1 MTYPSNGYEEATV
14 AELRQF
20 IAQVQEI
27 ESEEQELK
35 DLKKD
40 KYAEIKARGYDT
52 KVFRKLIAYLKKDP
66 DDVAEQ
72 EAIFE
77 TYLAAV
83 GRSSVSGDDSDV
95 LG

>member
-1 MTYPSNGYEEATV
+1 
-14 AELRQF
+14 
-20 IAQVQEI
+20 
-27 ESEEQELK
+27 
-35 DLKKD
+35 
-40 KYAEIKARGYDT
+40 GYDT